1 LWWWYVIIAEEHSFL
16 FLTHKLLLCL
26 RGCNQVMPI
35 RQLAPD
41 VAAKIAAGEVVERPA
56 SAVKE
61 LIENSIDAGATQIRV
76 DLSGGGLQLIRV
88 TDNGCGISPDE
99 LPLALARHATSK
111 VAQIDDLEHIR
122 SLGFRGE
129 ALASIAAVAEVT
141 LLSRPRGSEQGT
153 QIGALNGQLS
163 AISVAASAEGTTIT
177 VRNLFS
183 AVPARLKF
191 LKSRNTE
198 VSHCHHLLEQ
208 YALAY
213 PEIRFSVFSEG
224 RQIFATPGDGQLAS
238 VLVEVYGLP
247 VAEQMVPISGNE
259 HPENPEYP
267 VVHGYVS
274 RPTCYKSTRQYI
286 SFFVNRRWVLSRML
300 TAAVEGA
307 YHSLL
312 LTGRHP
318 IAVVNIQIDPSM
330 LDVNV
335 HPAKTEIRFLKERR
349 VFAAILRAVRRALL
363 EEPEIPQWQPDSE
376 AEQPQGTN
384 RSEAPNAFPLDSL
397 GSGGYPFPLGRQQE
411 SMSFLD
417 PLEGTEI
424 SDNPWITVA
433 EEESGTKPPHLS
445 RLWQSHIRSAATG
458 TDPREQIQGAA
469 SAEQEAVETG
479 QTQGEGA
486 VGKTPTGSAG
496 TRTGASPVPTAPS
509 TPASKHQTPSP
520 EPSDV
525 AVGSAQGKIPMAP
538 ALPNSEH
545 ERQKETHNNTRI
557 QQTEVSWMHNEPA
570 TSGNQR
576 TTKPPRNDSWLPQ
589 EAQSPVSSEEA
600 EGLTPQ
606 PPRRLPRL
614 RVVGQVAQSYI
625 VTEGEDGMYLID
637 QHAAHERI
645 LLERMIVSLKAR
657 TPISQL
663 LLTPMTL
670 TLSPGE
676 LEAIEE
682 HQQQLE
688 HIGFSLAIADDSTLE
703 VRAVPSVLVK
713 QMNKRSL
720 HELMVTLTSEES
732 LGHTETWEERAL
744 ANVACKAA
752 IKANYFLTTSEMREM
767 LEQLEQT
774 KAPFSCCHGRPTMV
788 HFSLSA
794 LARAFER
801 R

>member
-1 LWWWYVIIAEEHSFL
+1 
-16 FLTHKLLLCL
+16 
-26 RGCNQVMPI
+26 MPI
-35 RQLAPD
+35 QQLAPD

-56 SAVKE
+56 SVVKE

-76 DLSGGGLQLIRV
+76 DLSSGGLQMIRV
-88 TDNGCGISPDE
+88 TDNGGGISPEE

-111 VAQIDDLEHIR
+111 VARIDDLEHIR

-129 ALASIAAVAEVT
+129 ALASVAAVAELT
-141 LLSRPRGSEQGT
+141 LLSRQRGSEQGA
-153 QIGALNGQLS
+153 QISALNGQLS
-163 AISVAASAEGTTIT
+163 AISVAASSEGTTIT

-198 VSHCHHLLEQ
+198 VSHCHHLLQQ

-213 PEIRFSVFSEG
+213 PEIRFNVFSEG
-224 RQIFATPGDGQLAS
+224 RQIFATPGDGQLTS

-267 VVHGYVS
+267 IIHGYVS

-286 SFFVNRRWVLSRML
+286 SFFVNRRWVLSRVL
-300 TAAVEGA
+300 TASVEGA
-307 YHSLL
+307 YNSLL

-318 IAVVNIQIDPSM
+318 IAVVNIQLDPSM

-349 VFAAILRAVRRALL
+349 IFAVILRTIRAALL
-363 EEPEIPQWQPDSE
+363 EEPEMPQWQPDSVSSGDE
-376 AEQPQGTN
+376 IQDAGARRPQGIVPTV
-384 RSEAPNAFPLDSL
+384 SAPVASNDHASVAANDSAP
-397 GSGGYPFPLGRQQE
+397 YHDDVADRE
-411 SMSFLD
+411 N
-417 PLEGTEI
+417 
-424 SDNPWITVA
+424 SDALPSDSPWITVA
-433 EEESGTKPPHLS
+433 EEEAGTKPPFLS
-445 RLWQSHIRSAATG
+445 RLWQSHIRSAAAG
-458 TDPREQIQGAA
+458 TDTNVGAGRPQGI
-469 SAEQEAVETG
+469 
-479 QTQGEGA
+479 
-486 VGKTPTGSAG
+486 
-496 TRTGASPVPTAPS
+496 VPTLPAPV
-509 TPASKHQTPSP
+509 TPNDHAPVTPNDAATVTSNDHTPVTPDDHTSVAPNDAVPVTSNDQDSKNQPPSLTR
-520 EPSDV
+520 SDV
-525 AVGSAQGKIPMAP
+525 EPGP
-538 ALPNSEH
+538 ARDKLYPPNDV
-545 ERQKETHNNTRI
+545 Q
-557 QQTEVSWMHNEPA
+557 A
-570 TSGNQR
+570 T
-576 TTKPPRNDSWLPQ
+576 TTPRRDDSWLPKH
-589 EAQSPVSSEEA
+589 AQFPTPSEGA
-600 EGLTPQ
+600 EGLVPQ
-606 PPRRLPRL
+606 QPRRLPRL

-645 LLERMIVSLKAR
+645 LLERMVTSLKAR

-663 LLTPMTL
+663 LLTPMRL
-670 TLSPGE
+670 SLSPGE

-688 HIGFSLAIADDSTLE
+688 HIGFTLAIADDSTLE

-713 QMNKRSL
+713 QMNARSL
-720 HELMVTLTSEES
+720 HELMVSLTSEES

-752 IKANYFLTTSEMREM
+752 IKANYFLTVSEMREM

-788 HFSLSA
+788 HFGLSA